1 MERWLSLTVS
11 ESRPPKTGASGPLVL
26 ISIPKKIVRQA
37 VRRNRIKRVLKEALR
52 QEPALTEVK
61 THIFKVFRAPEKVDL
76 HIARQA
82 VHGLLFR

>member
-11 ESRPPKTGASGPLVL
+11 PNVPHTKPRKAPYF

-52 QEPALTEVK
+52 ARGALPGGRV
-61 THIFKVFRAPEKVDL
+61 HFFKVTQAPEGVDL
-76 HIARQA
+76 GMAKRA
-82 VHGLLFR
+82 LNELLR